1 MGGIHQRKAFHIFA
15 HEDGNIPELFGVGD
29 EVILLYG
36 GQEHGIG
43 NTMRH
48 IVLTAQ
54 LMCHGVYIAQ
64 VAVIEGQ
71 TGQEGGIGHVF
82 TGLDILTVCHSLT
95 QVLGNELDGLD
106 GGSSAGLAKDKE
118 TLWWLNLLEIPPVV
132 ANQKNE
138 GQNVLQLAIR
148 SRFKFIYRPAGLGN
162 RDAAAEKLTLT
173 ASGSGLAINNP
184 TPFYITV
191 SRISRDGGKALNSK
205 TVMLAPQSSQTVALS
220 SAVNRGET
228 LTVNNINDYGADV
241 AVKVAVK

>member
-1 MGGIHQRKAFHIFA
+1 MKRIALFFCFIFSFAA
-15 HEDGNIPELFGVGD
+15 HANNI
-29 EVILLYG
+29 
-36 GQEHGIG
+36 
-43 NTMRH
+43 
-48 IVLTAQ
+48 IVNGTRFI
-54 LMCHGVYIAQ
+54 YP
-64 VAVIEGQ
+64 
-71 TGQEGGIGHVF
+71 
-82 TGLDILTVCHSLT
+82 
-95 QVLGNELDGLD
+95 GNEKEITVQLSNNADRPALAQAWLDNGD
-106 GGSSAGLAKDKE
+106 ADATPDTITTPFIITPPISRVDAKDKE

>member
-1 MGGIHQRKAFHIFA
+1 
-15 HEDGNIPELFGVGD
+15 
-29 EVILLYG
+29 
-36 GQEHGIG
+36 
-43 NTMRH
+43 
-48 IVLTAQ
+48 
-54 LMCHGVYIAQ
+54 
-64 VAVIEGQ
+64 
-71 TGQEGGIGHVF
+71 
-82 TGLDILTVCHSLT
+82 
-95 QVLGNELDGLD
+95 
-106 GGSSAGLAKDKE
+106 
-118 TLWWLNLLEIPPVV
+118 
-132 ANQKNE
+132 
-138 GQNVLQLAIR
+138 

-173 ASGSGLAINNP
+173 ASGSSLAINNP

>member
-1 MGGIHQRKAFHIFA
+1 MKRIALFFCFIFSFAA
-15 HEDGNIPELFGVGD
+15 HANNIIVNGTRFIYPGNEKEITVQLSNNADRPALAQAWLDNGD
-29 EVILLYG
+29 ADATPDTITTPFIITPPISRVD
-36 GQEHGIG
+36 
-43 NTMRH
+43 
-48 IVLTAQ
+48 AKS
-54 LMCHGVYIAQ
+54 
-64 VAVIEGQ
+64 GQ
-71 TGQEGGIGHVF
+71 TLRIK
-82 TGLDILTVCHSLT
+82 L
-95 QVLGNELDGLD
+95 
-106 GGSSAGLAKDKE
+106 GSSAGLAKDKE

-138 GQNVLQLAIR
+138 GQNVLQLAMQ
-148 SRFKFIYRPAGLGN
+148 SRIKLFYRP
-162 RDAAAEKLTLT
+162 T
-173 ASGSGLAINNP
+173 AIVPETPGAVWQNQLIFHKQGQRWTVDNP